1 MEAPVR
7 HRTEVHLTEG
17 DPRRVI
23 VSFALPVLLSQLFQQ
38 LYSTADTWIVG
49 HFRGTEALAAVS
61 SSGSLTFLMISFFV
75 GTSMGAG
82 VVISRYFGARESEKT
97 SRAVHTTVL
106 LSLIMG
112 AFLTA
117 FGVAAT
123 PVLLRW
129 MGTDPDVLPQSIIY
143 FRYIFLGS
151 IPMVMYNS
159 LRGIMSAVGDSRR
172 PLYYLILSSVLNI
185 LLDALFV
192 GVFRWGVWAAAV
204 ATALSQAVSA
214 VLCLIQLMKKG
225 NVYTL
230 SADRMR
236 IDGPLVREILR
247 YGLPSGVQNSVIAIA
262 NVLVQTNINSFGKL
276 AMAACGAYSK
286 IEGFAF
292 LPITSFSM
300 ALTTFIGQNLGAKE
314 YDRARR
320 GARFGLTMGVAMAE
334 LIGVAVFALAPLMIR
349 TFDQNPEVVAI
360 GTMQARI
367 EAPFYCLLALS
378 HCVSGVC
385 RGCGRASVPMYVMLS
400 IWCVFRIIYITAAM
414 HVRHVIWLLF
424 CAYPLTW
431 FISSVIFMI
440 YYLKSDWVHGFE
452 KKTGGAERS
461 E

>member
-1 MEAPVR
+1 
-7 HRTEVHLTEG
+7 
-17 DPRRVI
+17 
-23 VSFALPVLLSQLFQQ
+23 
-38 LYSTADTWIVG
+38 
-49 HFRGTEALAAVS
+49 
-61 SSGSLTFLMISFFV
+61 
-75 GTSMGAG
+75 
-82 VVISRYFGARESEKT
+82 
-97 SRAVHTTVL
+97 
-106 LSLIMG
+106 
-112 AFLTA
+112 
-117 FGVAAT
+117 
-123 PVLLRW
+123 
-129 MGTDPDVLPQSIIY
+129 
-143 FRYIFLGS
+143 
-151 IPMVMYNS
+151 
-159 LRGIMSAVGDSRR
+159 
-172 PLYYLILSSVLNI
+172 
-185 LLDALFV
+185 
-192 GVFRWGVWAAAV
+192 
-204 ATALSQAVSA
+204 
-214 VLCLIQLMKKG
+214 
-225 NVYTL
+225 
-230 SADRMR
+230 
-236 IDGPLVREILR
+236 
-247 YGLPSGVQNSVIAIA
+247 
-262 NVLVQTNINSFGKL
+262 
-276 AMAACGAYSK
+276 
-286 IEGFAF
+286 
-292 LPITSFSM
+292 M

>member
-1 MEAPVR
+1 MEAHVR
-7 HRTEVHLTEG
+7 HRTEVHMTEG

-172 PLYYLILSSVLNI
+172 PLFYLILSSVLNI

-262 NVLVQTNINSFGKL
+262 NVLVQTNINSLRSVFK
-276 AMAACGAYSK
+276 
-286 IEGFAF
+286 
-292 LPITSFSM
+292 
-300 ALTTFIGQNLGAKE
+300 
-314 YDRARR
+314 DRRLRVPAHHQLLN
-320 GARFGLTMGVAMAE
+320 GSDHVH
-334 LIGVAVFALAPLMIR
+334 R
-349 TFDQNPEVVAI
+349 TE
-360 GTMQARI
+360 
-367 EAPFYCLLALS
+367 S
-378 HCVSGVC
+378 
-385 RGCGRASVPMYVMLS
+385 
-400 IWCVFRIIYITAAM
+400 
-414 HVRHVIWLLF
+414 
-424 CAYPLTW
+424 
-431 FISSVIFMI
+431 
-440 YYLKSDWVHGFE
+440 
-452 KKTGGAERS
+452 RS
-461 E
+461 EGV

>member
-1 MEAPVR
+1 MEAHVR
-7 HRTEVHLTEG
+7 HRTEVHMTEG

-236 IDGPLVREILR
+236 IDRDEFHHIISLEQAFVAVTENQQLGGHVSEKMEHMRSVNQVSAIM
-247 YGLPSGVQNSVIAIA
+247 GV
-262 NVLVQTNINSFGKL
+262 
-276 AMAACGAYSK
+276 
-286 IEGFAF
+286 
-292 LPITSFSM
+292 
-300 ALTTFIGQNLGAKE
+300 LGAHPHT
-314 YDRARR
+314 DH
-320 GARFGLTMGVAMAE
+320 RFVLGHTGSGFTVRHKYN
-334 LIGVAVFALAPLMIR
+334 PR
-349 TFDQNPEVVAI
+349 T
-360 GTMQARI
+360 
-367 EAPFYCLLALS
+367 
-378 HCVSGVC
+378 
-385 RGCGRASVPMYVMLS
+385 GRAYARPP
-400 IWCVFRIIYITAAM
+400 A
-414 HVRHVIWLLF
+414 
-424 CAYPLTW
+424 
-431 FISSVIFMI
+431 
-440 YYLKSDWVHGFE
+440 
-452 KKTGGAERS
+452 RS
-461 E
+461 PPP